1 MNYVNRLVEEEIRGK
16 LNASGAVLIR
26 GPKACG
32 KTETG
37 LRLSA
42 SVLRVDQDEQVPYM
56 MDVDPSRLLLGE
68 TPRLIDEWQEQPR
81 LWNYIRHEID
91 ARKAKSQF
99 ILTGSS
105 TPDDD
110 VRLHSGAGRFTTVDM
125 RTMSWQELGYSSGEI
140 SLNSLL
146 TDNVIELSDAV
157 VDLELIVER
166 LIRGGWPG
174 LLSSST
180 DEALLVNRA
189 YVDLIAESD
198 MRRVS
203 NVKRDPLKVKNI
215 FRSLARHTATMVAKT
230 TIVKDIKDN
239 GNETMSR
246 PTVDDYLN
254 ALERLMIIED
264 QPAWNTHLRS
274 SAALRKSPKRHFTD
288 PSLAVA
294 ALGADKSMLLRD
306 VEFTGFL
313 FESLVTHDLRVYA
326 QASDARVFHYSD
338 STGLEVDAIVQKRSG
353 DWAAFEVK
361 LGMGRVDEAA
371 SNLKAMVNRLDEKR
385 VRKPKSLNI
394 IVGTGL
400 SHTRPDGVNV
410 ISLASLGI

>member
-1 MNYVNRLVEEEIRGK
+1 MQNRSIMNYVNRLVEEEIRGK

-56 MDVDPSRLLLGE
+56 MDVDPRRLLLGE

-146 TDNVIELSDAV
+146 TD
-157 VDLELIVER
+157 R
-166 LIRGGWPG
+166 
-174 LLSSST
+174 
-180 DEALLVNRA
+180 
-189 YVDLIAESD
+189 
-198 MRRVS
+198 
-203 NVKRDPLKVKNI
+203 
-215 FRSLARHTATMVAKT
+215 
-230 TIVKDIKDN
+230 
-239 GNETMSR
+239 
-246 PTVDDYLN
+246 
-254 ALERLMIIED
+254 
-264 QPAWNTHLRS
+264 
-274 SAALRKSPKRHFTD
+274 
-288 PSLAVA
+288 
-294 ALGADKSMLLRD
+294 
-306 VEFTGFL
+306 
-313 FESLVTHDLRVYA
+313 
-326 QASDARVFHYSD
+326 
-338 STGLEVDAIVQKRSG
+338 
-353 DWAAFEVK
+353 
-361 LGMGRVDEAA
+361 
-371 SNLKAMVNRLDEKR
+371 
-385 VRKPKSLNI
+385 
-394 IVGTGL
+394 
-400 SHTRPDGVNV
+400 
-410 ISLASLGI
+410 